1 MFRAHFICS
10 SHTISMASPMT
21 TGYEFWYIGEPACN
35 RRNVLILYQK
45 LVSCQSGSNQIL
57 AKVVFKTIKIAP
69 AGRVFFLHLFP
80 KVSAGK
86 VVLERISIEIFMK
99 AVC

>member
-1 MFRAHFICS
+1 
-10 SHTISMASPMT
+10 MASPMT

-45 LVSCQSGSNQIL
+45 LVSCQSGSYQIL
-57 AKVVFKTIKIAP
+57 AKVVLKTIEIAP
-69 AGRVFFLHLFP
+69 AGRVLFLNLFP